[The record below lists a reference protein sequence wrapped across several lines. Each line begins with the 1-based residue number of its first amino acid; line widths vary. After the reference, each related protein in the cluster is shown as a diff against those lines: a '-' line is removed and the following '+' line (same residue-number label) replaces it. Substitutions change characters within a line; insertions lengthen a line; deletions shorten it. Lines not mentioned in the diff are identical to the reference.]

1 MTEQKEQTTLEQRR
15 KFWIDLDLNAFDE
28 LCIEK
33 KLRSG
38 DPPGPRDKCYNDAVR
53 MYKYV
58 RDQAAGP
65 SYFMTEY
72 LKDLEELRYARVV
85 VSADTFLRGRK
96 QGLVAAS
103 PGRSYLADFLE
114 FSRKEAWTGFNKL
127 VPAVE
132 NFRAMLD
139 SALLEEEDVFFE
151 EARSLATTALL
162 RETFDNAD
170 QGKVL
175 HEFNAT
181 YWEAVQESLSR
192 IRGDKAFKVRM
203 ILLSRDMPEYLQNL
217 TENSGASTSSGSCTR
232 PGTLSARLRSLRSR
246 ADSSQSLTLSIRT
259 R

>member
-38 DPPGPRDKCYNDAVR
+38 DPPGPRDRCYNDAVR

-58 RDQAAGP
+58 RDQTAGP

-72 LKDLEELRYARVV
+72 VTDLEELRDARVI
-85 VSADTFLRGRK
+85 VSSDTFLRGRK

-103 PGRSYLADFLE
+103 PGRSFLADFLK
-114 FSRKEAWTGFNKL
+114 FNRKEAWTSFNKL

-132 NFRAMLD
+132 KFRAMLD
-139 SALLEEEDVFFE
+139 SALLEEDE
-151 EARSLATTALL
+151 ELFRGTRSLATTALSDL

-175 HEFNAT
+175 DEFTDT
-181 YWEAVQESLSR
+181 YWKAVQENPSR
-192 IRGDKAFKVRM
+192 MRGDKAFNVGR
-203 ILLSRDMPEYLQNL
+203 ILVSRDMDEYFTNL
-217 TENSGASTSSGSCTR
+217 TGDSGASTSSGSR
-232 PGTLSARLRSLRSR
+232 TLSARLRSRSK
-246 ADSSQSLTLSIRT
+246 STGQTLTLSIRT